1 MRTVITQE
9 TTKKLSV
16 LRVPSPLDLPSL
28 LTGALVPPV
37 NASRHEELRGQW
49 AGIHT
54 GWQWGDVASLDD
66 VTALF
71 AAGWDAGAEKAR
83 GAIAALPL
91 ADLTPEALVMKR
103 KRVYRD
109 AGDTVRIESALAGD
123 WDRAFEGRAKRL
135 SAAPAA
141 LSVCCAFGAQGDVG
155 HDEFFWTGVQMTCL
169 TDLLEGQ
176 GWRVELRAVK
186 ANEMGSAGTHVQD
199 ITVKLADQPMRD
211 DAVMALFGHAGVYRV
226 YGWAGNLH
234 TSTKVPYG
242 MGTVLTG
249 KELTAAVG
257 KAADA
262 GMIHPASL
270 IVPQAY
276 SRDAAIANL
285 RAALASV
292 RALATGAA
300 A

>member
-1 MRTVITQE
+1 MITQE
-9 TTKKLSV
+9 TSKRLTV

-28 LTGALVPPV
+28 LTGTLVPPV
-37 NASRHEELRGQW
+37 NAGRFEALQGQW
-49 AGIHT
+49 GNIRH

-66 VTALF
+66 VKALF
-71 AAGWDAGAEKAR
+71 ASGWDAGAEKAR

-103 KRVYRD
+103 RRVYRD
-109 AGDTVRIESALAGD
+109 AGDTVRVEAALAGD
-123 WDRAFEGRAKRL
+123 WDRAFETRAKRL
-135 SAAPAA
+135 SSAPAA
-141 LSVCCAFGAQGDVG
+141 LSICCAFGGQGGVQ
-155 HDEFFWTGVQMTCL
+155 HDEFFWTGVQMACL

-186 ANEMGSAGTHVQD
+186 ANEMGSAGTHIQD

-234 TSTKVPYG
+234 TTIKVPFG
-242 MGTVLTG
+242 LGNVHTG
-249 KELTAAVG
+249 AALTAEINR
-257 KAADA
+257 AADA

-292 RALATGAA
+292 RKLATGAA

>member
-1 MRTVITQE
+1 VITQE
-9 TTKKLSV
+9 TGKGVTV

-28 LTGALVPPV
+28 LTGDQVPPV
-37 NASRHEELRGQW
+37 NAGKFEDLKGNWSS
-49 AGIHT
+49 INP
-54 GWQWGDVASLDD
+54 GWPWGDVASLDD
-66 VTALF
+66 VKALF

-91 ADLTPEALVMKR
+91 ADLTPEALVMRR

-109 AGDTVRIESALAGD
+109 AGDTVRVESALAGD

-135 SAAPAA
+135 SAAPSA
-141 LSVCCAFGAQGDVG
+141 LSIVCAFGACGG
-155 HDEFFWTGVQMTCL
+155 TSHDDFFWTGVQMACL

-176 GWRVELRAVK
+176 GWRVELRAIK
-186 ANEMGSAGTHVQD
+186 ANEMGSAGTHIQD
-199 ITVKLADQPMRD
+199 ITVKLADQPMRN

-226 YGWAGNLH
+226 YGWAGNYH
-234 TSTKVPYG
+234 TSMKVPYG

-249 KELTAAVG
+249 RELTAAVA

-276 SRDAAIANL
+276 SRDAAIVNL

>member
-1 MRTVITQE
+1 MITQE
-9 TTKKLSV
+9 TGKGMTV
-16 LRVPSPLDLPSL
+16 LRVPSPLDLPTL
-28 LTGALVPPV
+28 LTGDQVPPV
-37 NASRHEELRGQW
+37 NAQKFDGLRGNW
-49 AGIHT
+49 SGIHT

-66 VTALF
+66 VKALF

-91 ADLTPEALVMKR
+91 ADLTPEALVMR
-103 KRVYRD
+103 RRRVYRD
-109 AGDTVRIESALAGD
+109 AGDTVRVESALAGD

-135 SAAPAA
+135 SSAPAA
-141 LSVCCAFGAQGDVG
+141 LSIACAFGACGG
-155 HDEFFWTGVQMTCL
+155 TSHDDFFWTGVQMACL

-186 ANEMGSAGTHVQD
+186 ANEMGSAGTHIQD

-226 YGWAGNLH
+226 YGWAGNYH
-234 TSTKVPYG
+234 TSIKVPYG

-249 KELTAAVG
+249 HDLTAAVA

-262 GMIHPASL
+262 GMVHPVSL

-276 SRDAAIANL
+276 SRYAAIANL

>member
-1 MRTVITQE
+1 MITQQ

-28 LTGALVPPV
+28 LTGALVPPA

-49 AGIHT
+49 DSIRHGP
-54 GWQWGDVASLDD
+54 QWGDVASLDD
-66 VTALF
+66 VKALF

-135 SAAPAA
+135 SSAPAA
-141 LSVCCAFGAQGDVG
+141 LSICCAFGAQGGVN
-155 HDEFFWTGVQMTCL
+155 HDEFFWTGVQMACL

-186 ANEMGSAGTHVQD
+186 ANEMGSAGTHIQD

-234 TSTKVPYG
+234 TTIKVPHNLG
-242 MGTVLTG
+242 HVHTGAALTEAIG
-249 KELTAAVG
+249 RAAN
-257 KAADA
+257 A

-292 RALATGAA
+292 RKLATGAA

>member
-1 MRTVITQE
+1 M
-9 TTKKLSV
+9 
-16 LRVPSPLDLPSL
+16 
-28 LTGALVPPV
+28 A
-37 NASRHEELRGQW
+37 
-49 AGIHT
+49 
-54 GWQWGDVASLDD
+54 
-66 VTALF
+66 
-71 AAGWDAGAEKAR
+71 
-83 GAIAALPL
+83 
-91 ADLTPEALVMKR
+91 
-103 KRVYRD
+103 
-109 AGDTVRIESALAGD
+109 
-123 WDRAFEGRAKRL
+123 
-135 SAAPAA
+135 
-141 LSVCCAFGAQGDVG
+141 
-155 HDEFFWTGVQMTCL
+155 CL

-186 ANEMGSAGTHVQD
+186 ANEMGSAGTHIQD

-226 YGWAGNLH
+226 YGWAGNYH
-234 TSTKVPYG
+234 TSIKVPYG

-249 KELTAAVG
+249 HDLTAAVA

-262 GMIHPASL
+262 GMVHPVSL

-276 SRDAAIANL
+276 SRYAAIANL